1 MVHDVV
7 FQIPSVQIGHHR
19 SHSHSSTSP
28 NRAIYDLGSGGL
40 SNSHL
45 TNHQAHLYK
54 SNSLRSTY
62 SGPPGSNRRLG
73 GMSGHSHTQSMYMLD
88 SPPDSATST
97 LHPGS
102 AWNDSLSSPI
112 SPTDAEAA
120 HSHLGHGPFGH
131 ESQSQL
137 GHGERGQGQDGDG
150 MTTAAMLRRHQSL
163 QQGYGKSHRVA
174 DRLARSQA
182 ILAIENRTPVA
193 GDSGGSGG
201 GKRSTTMEEP
211 PTSPIG
217 RSAWSNAAVG
227 YDGNDG
233 WEELSQLKQRQQAAQ
248 SSQSGQGQS
257 PGGVYAGQGAGRNGQ
272 PGVNMNDMDPVR
284 RLRLIQAMEAMQLG
298 SEMMAPPRSASADV
312 THNPAPG
319 VAVSQGGNFHEY
331 GQNRAYGSAAIAQG
345 AYGMNLGP
353 VISLNGIG
361 AFEPPQQNDFNGHQ
375 DYASPPLHTSIQD
388 SQNMS
393 GYPQMGYGGQPG
405 FPQQGMPMHQAYNQG
420 GNYYGQPNQYPST
433 SIPGG
438 QGASNLNYNQNFHG
452 GLSTQSDPMQ
462 IQQMQRQ
469 MYTPSH
475 IMSPQLTGPARP
487 SSAGQ
492 NYPKSAPAGGGMAS
506 NQAVSIP
513 PEIAE
518 AAAREVREM
527 IEKRGLNSPNLDC
540 EVPDVSQSLC
550 DTTSSTDSLLIIV
563 VCRMVS
569 TRPDTLSSSRLR
581 KTMSKSRSSTRF
593 GVVPISGINVWTR
606 RSTRLK
612 DRSTCSFPSM
622 GREYRRY
629 PRKPF
634 PPPWLN

>member
-1 MVHDVV
+1 
-7 FQIPSVQIGHHR
+7 
-19 SHSHSSTSP
+19 
-28 NRAIYDLGSGGL
+28 
-40 SNSHL
+40 
-45 TNHQAHLYK
+45 
-54 SNSLRSTY
+54 
-62 SGPPGSNRRLG
+62 
-73 GMSGHSHTQSMYMLD
+73 MYMLD

-137 GHGERGQGQDGDG
+137 GHGERGQGEDGEG
-150 MTTAAMLRRHQSL
+150 MTAAAAMLRRHQSL

-193 GDSGGSGG
+193 GGSGG

-233 WEELSQLKQRQQAAQ
+233 WEELSQLKQKQQAAQ
-248 SSQSGQGQS
+248 AQQPGQGQS
-257 PGGVYAGQGAGRNGQ
+257 PGGAYAGQGAGRNGQ

-298 SEMMAPPRSASADV
+298 TEMMAPPRTASADI
-312 THNPAPG
+312 TPNPASG
-319 VAVSQGGNFHEY
+319 VASSQGDNLHDY
-331 GQNRAYGSAAIAQG
+331 SQTRAYGSAAIAQG

-353 VISLNGIG
+353 VINLNGVG
-361 AFEPPQQNDFNGHQ
+361 AFEPQTQNDFYRHQ
-375 DYASPPLHTSIQD
+375 DYASSPLHASIQD
-388 SQNMS
+388 GQNMP
-393 GYPQMGYGGQPG
+393 GYSQMGYGGQLG
-405 FPQQGMPMHQAYNQG
+405 FPQQGMPMHQAYDQG
-420 GNYYGQPNQYPST
+420 GNYYGQTNQYPLT
-433 SIPGG
+433 SVPGG
-438 QGASNLNYNQNFHG
+438 QGVTSMNYNQNFYG

-469 MYTPSH
+469 MYTPPPH
-475 IMSPQLTGPARP
+475 VVSPQLTGPARP

-492 NYPKSAPAGGGMAS
+492 NYPKSAPVGAGMTS
-506 NQAVSIP
+506 NQAVNIP

-527 IEKRGLNSPNLDC
+527 IEKRGLNSANLDC
-540 EVPDVSQSLC
+540 EVPDVSRSRC
-550 DTTSSTDSLLIIV
+550 DPTT
-563 VCRMVS
+563 
-569 TRPDTLSSSRLR
+569 
-581 KTMSKSRSSTRF
+581 
-593 GVVPISGINVWTR
+593 
-606 RSTRLK
+606 
-612 DRSTCSFPSM
+612 
-622 GREYRRY
+622 
-629 PRKPF
+629 
-634 PPPWLN
+634 